1 MDAREIIYQ
10 IIEKNNSDVT
20 RKELDCRESHYVE
33 NDVNYYNV
41 EFGYF
46 PKLESEE
53 FKTLIVKE
61 WGENIE
67 IGKLKERCFRSLLD
81 LILRKSLN
89 L

>member
-20 RKELDCRESHYVE
+20 RKELDCRENQE
-33 NDVNYYNV
+33 GNYYTV
-41 EFGYF
+41 EFGFF
-46 PKLESEE
+46 PKLETDE

-67 IGKLKERCFRSLLD
+67 IGELKERCFRYLLN
-81 LILRKSLN
+81 LILHKSLN